1 MEAPRHPEAHIQ
13 LADSPPRYEN
23 FASGDE
29 YPSEDELSDRDL
41 HVLNTDYGLQRDLA
55 FHPAFQPHSQQYNS
69 SIPPRLPGNSSSA
82 DHIHALSDKYPSN
95 TREWNGDS
103 PVSPRTTLLHKKDMY
118 NGSLRKNGY
127 RSPQHDARAYQSY
140 QRGRPLIELIRN
152 EWNNNPYTP
161 PSSSPGSPGYSSP
174 NWVQVCS
181 APRVRRYVL
190 LLLMLL
196 SLTWG
201 NWHYWAGPSW
211 AEHRLLSQSLNE
223 RMKTGE
229 GWFGDNMR
237 PEFLDMVQV
246 KTLDQNLIPA
256 REDRKR
262 LIVIGDVHGCSD
274 ELENLLAE
282 VQYEARTDHLIF
294 AGDFISKGPSS
305 PAVIDLAMSAHA
317 SCVRGNHEDRVL
329 LAYRDLYSHRL
340 TQEQKGKK
348 APSPPAPGMPEDMR
362 QNDSEDEGEELEEET
377 FLHGDAVDRRL
388 AESFTKR
395 QIDYMA
401 SCPVILDIGQ
411 IKGLGD
417 VHVVHAGLVPGVR
430 LERQDPMGVMHMR
443 TIDLDTHVPSSSAKG
458 TPWFKL
464 WNRYQSLI
472 PSHQRS
478 TVIYG
483 HDSRR
488 GLQIQKYSKGLD
500 TGCVKGGKLSAM
512 IIDNG
517 VAAKEPK
524 VKSVQCKDY
533 RELEKRKEAKR

>member
-1 MEAPRHPEAHIQ
+1 
-13 LADSPPRYEN
+13 
-23 FASGDE
+23 GDE
-29 YPSEDELSDRDL
+29 YPFEDELSDHDL
-41 HVLNTDYGLQRDLA
+41 RVLDTDYGLQRELT
-55 FHPAFQPHSQQYNS
+55 FHPALQPHSHQFNS
-69 SIPPRLPGNSSSA
+69 SIPPRLRGDSNSA
-82 DHIHALSDKYPSN
+82 DDIHALSEKYRPN
-95 TREWNGDS
+95 IHEWNQGS
-103 PVSPRTTLLHKKDMY
+103 PVSPQATVLHKKDMY
-118 NGSLRKNGY
+118 NRGLRNNDY
-127 RSPQHDARAYQSY
+127 RIPQHDARAYQSY
-140 QRGRPLIELIRN
+140 QKRRPLIDLIRN
-152 EWNNNPYTP
+152 EWKNNPYTP
-161 PSSSPGSPGYSSP
+161 SSSSPGSPGYSSP
-174 NWVQVCS
+174 NWIQVCS

-201 NWHYWAGPSW
+201 NWHYWAGPTW
-211 AEHRLLSQSLNE
+211 TEHRLLSQSLNE

-229 GWFGDNMR
+229 GWFGENMR
-237 PEFLDMVQV
+237 PEFLDMIEV
-246 KTLDQNLIPA
+246 KTLDQDLIPA

-262 LIVIGDVHGCSD
+262 LIVIGDLHGCSD

-340 TQEQKGKK
+340 TQEQKSRK
-348 APSPPAPGMPEDMR
+348 APSPPAAGMPKDMR
-362 QNDSEDEGEELEEET
+362 QNDSEDEGENLEKES
-377 FLHGDAVDRRL
+377 FSHGDAVDRQL
-388 AESFTKR
+388 AGSFTKR

-401 SCPVILDIGQ
+401 SCPVILDLGQ

-464 WNRYQSLI
+464 WNKYQSLI
-472 PSHQRS
+472 PAHRRS

-488 GLQIQKYSKGLD
+488 GLQIQNYSKGLD
-500 TGCVKGGKLSAM
+500 TGCVKGGKLSAL
-512 IIDNG
+512 IIDND
-517 VAAKEPK
+517 VSAKEPK
-524 VKSVQCKDY
+524 VMSVQCKDY
-533 RELEKRKEAKR
+533 RELEERKEVKR